1 MKTMT
6 FVALACVLPA
16 ALDAQAEQAA
26 AAWRAQACEQALNAT
41 AEASARD
48 AEWRRSV
55 SYLPACGP
63 AGGAALARELTRL
76 ESSTDI
82 DELTQ
87 SYRAISR
94 IRDAQV
100 FEAALEVV
108 GDASATPGSRIVGL
122 KILIT
127 LNDPGQAKLSISS
140 FVPDSQPDFV
150 RQDHHGVSDGE
161 SLPADWRQRTRTR
174 IEEVAEDA
182 DESEAM
188 RFAAR
193 RALFYLRYGRGA

>member
-1 MKTMT
+1 MRTMT
-6 FVALACVLPA
+6 LVALGYLVPA
-16 ALDAQAEQAA
+16 ALAGQAEQASS
-26 AAWRAQACEQALNAT
+26 AWRAQACVQALNAT

-127 LNDPGQAKLSISS
+127 LNDPSQAKLSISS
-140 FVPDSQPDFV
+140 FLPGSQPDFV
-150 RQDHHGVSDGE
+150 RQDHHSVSDGE
-161 SLPADWRQRTRTR
+161 PLPADWSQRTRTR

-193 RALFYLRYGRGA
+193 RALFYLRYGSGA